1 MTISLDKRRELW
13 DGSSW
18 DKRKRRRRGVARVVG
33 VANMV
38 GVMAEEGEVGAWQKI
53 WGVRI

>member
-1 MTISLDKRRELW
+1 MDKRRELW

-18 DKRKRRRRGVARVVG
+18 DKRKRRGRGVARVVG

-38 GVMAEEGEVGAWQKI
+38 EVMAEEARSERGRRFGGFVFEC
-53 WGVRI
+53 